1 MSDIQDYQ
9 AMEWPYKVDY
19 DKTNKIET
27 DILIVGG
34 GIAGT
39 FAAMA
44 AAKRGLKVAII
55 DKADIVRSGCA
66 GSGVDHWIS
75 RSPISTENPEEFTET
90 LWWGGGHSKYEVMP
104 WTIYT
109 SHGRL

>member
-1 MSDIQDYQ
+1 
-9 AMEWPYKVDY
+9 MEWPYRVDY
-19 DKTNKIET
+19 DKTNEIQT

-44 AAKRGLKVAII
+44 AANRGLKVAII

-75 RSPISTENPEEFTET
+75 RSPLSTETPEEFSET
-90 LWWGGGHSKYEVMP
+90 LRWGAGHGKYEVMSLI
-104 WTIYT
+104 IYT